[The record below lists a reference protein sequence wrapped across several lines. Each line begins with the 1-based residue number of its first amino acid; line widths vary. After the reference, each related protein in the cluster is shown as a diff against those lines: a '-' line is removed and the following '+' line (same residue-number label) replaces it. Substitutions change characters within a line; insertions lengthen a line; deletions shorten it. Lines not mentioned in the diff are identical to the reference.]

1 MEWYDAMKLWPSC
14 SGGGEPF
21 SVIVDGWSF
30 VSLKDE
36 YHFNDAHKKNGISI
50 CIKFFCL
57 VSEVDLAEEFSIAN
71 AIIYDFKTFCC
82 NYPEA
87 SVRDH
92 EEYLQ
97 KIGCHPEEFLKFANP
112 GSLYATWDTVTR
124 WQYIKPEE
132 EK

>member
-1 MEWYDAMKLWPSC
+1 MLFRIMNNEQ
-14 SGGGEPF
+14 
-21 SVIVDGWSF
+21 
-30 VSLKDE
+30 LKTYYNHGFDL
-36 YHFNDAHKKNGISI
+36 FRKKN
-50 CIKFFCL
+50 
-57 VSEVDLAEEFSIAN
+57 
-71 AIIYDFKTFCC
+71 
-82 NYPEA
+82 
-87 SVRDH
+87 